1 LEIIIIFLITFFCV
15 YETLDLLFDFNQF
28 IDRFFLEAEDN
39 ERVKE
44 VLGLEK
50 KNLKIIREFVKV
62 CSSVLYYYS
71 LMNLVAY
78 FFSWFGF

>member
-1 LEIIIIFLITFFCV
+1 LELIIIILITFFFI
-15 YETLDLLFDFNQF
+15 YDKLDLLFDFNDF

-50 KNLKIIREFVKV
+50 KNLKIISEFVKV
-62 CSSVLYYYS
+62 CGTVLYYLS
-71 LMNLVAY
+71 FMSLVAY
-78 FFSWFGF
+78 FFSCFG